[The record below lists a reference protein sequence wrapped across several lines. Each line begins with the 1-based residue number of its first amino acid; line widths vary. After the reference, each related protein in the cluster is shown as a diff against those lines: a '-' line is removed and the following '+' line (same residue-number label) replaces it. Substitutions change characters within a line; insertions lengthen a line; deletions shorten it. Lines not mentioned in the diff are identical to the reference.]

1 MQVVIGAVI
10 IVVLMVLAIPAA
22 IMMGGAIW
30 SAVMGETLT
39 RDAEHR
45 AADEPS

>member
-1 MQVVIGAVI
+1 MIGAVI
-10 IVVLMVLAIPAA
+10 IVVLMVLALPAA

-30 SAVMGETLT
+30 SALLGETLT

-45 AADEPS
+45 CADDPS